1 MVARCIARR
10 GRACARL
17 GCHSL
22 CRCTRRPAALGMMNE
37 GVCGHEGGG
46 GSPHTKHV
54 HFIACTH
61 LGLFLPMHATMQ
73 GVRCVSAR
81 SATAKRSR
89 DTGHAVGA
97 VWSVHTSPSR
107 TPPCAAA
114 SLDALPYPVAGHNM
128 ALVLSASF
136 RDGPETWT
144 AWHLTART
152 TRARQSRR
160 QPLCQATRSCA
171 AASCHAGRRAGLG
184 ARLCSFALPRS
195 GRA

>member
-10 GRACARL
+10 VRACARL

-22 CRCTRRPAALGMMNE
+22 CRCTRSRAALGTMNE

-46 GSPHTKHV
+46 DSPQANHV

-61 LGLFLPMHATMQ
+61 LGLFLPVCMQ
-73 GVRCVSAR
+73 RC
-81 SATAKRSR
+81 K
-89 DTGHAVGA
+89 G
-97 VWSVHTSPSR
+97 
-107 TPPCAAA
+107 CAACLRA
-114 SLDALPYPVAGHNM
+114 RPRPSEAGIQGMRWGPCGACTRDRREHLRVPLR
-128 ALVLSASF
+128 AWTRPLIQSQFATWPLSF
-136 RDGPETWT
+136 RDGPETLT